1 MQENKTIPPQN
12 LPDLQSPEAPQQPR
26 GRLFTLKV
34 GFALFFVVIAGR
46 LVQIQ
51 LIEGPKF
58 QALAKR
64 QYEQTVVLP
73 AVRGNIFDRN
83 NNVLA
88 SNSMFVSFAA
98 DPKVVGDNADDIA
111 RQFSAAFSKPKSFY
125 MAKLQ
130 SVTSSG
136 APRRFVWL
144 ERRVRAEV
152 AKRIESVQGAA
163 RAGKKTEGELLA
175 LYEKIR
181 AALDKGAWANTV
193 RLSDDERRM
202 LKDLHLH
209 TLKPLLL
216 ALNTTEGQHAPSLA
230 ARTAIMM
237 DVKKEA
243 DMAELSED
251 DLKEL
256 GLKRTALD
264 ELIRAAYETLGLLT
278 FFTSGPKET
287 RAWTV
292 TQGAKAPQA
301 AGVIHSDFE
310 RGFIAA
316 EVIHWNDLVTL
327 GGETRAK
334 EVGKMRLEGK
344 EYVVQ
349 DGDVVHFRF
358 SV

>member
-152 AKRIESVQGAA
+152 AKRIESYKLIGVVVVDEPK
-163 RAGKKTEGELLA
+163 RLYHYDDVAGTLIGFT
-175 LYEKIR
+175 
-181 AALDKGAWANTV
+181 DVDNKGI
-193 RLSDDERRM
+193 S
-202 LKDLHLH
+202 
-209 TLKPLLL
+209 
-216 ALNTTEGQHAPSLA
+216 
-230 ARTAIMM
+230 
-237 DVKKEA
+237 
-243 DMAELSED
+243 
-251 DLKEL
+251 
-256 GLKRTALD
+256 GL
-264 ELIRAAYETLGLLT
+264 
-278 FFTSGPKET
+278 
-287 RAWTV
+287 
-292 TQGAKAPQA
+292 
-301 AGVIHSDFE
+301 
-310 RGFIAA
+310 
-316 EVIHWNDLVTL
+316 
-327 GGETRAK
+327 
-334 EVGKMRLEGK
+334 
-344 EYVVQ
+344 
-349 DGDVVHFRF
+349 
-358 SV
+358 